1 MGKLA
6 VYKYVSAMFLTIQI
20 ILVLFTFMGLFGG
33 NVTPVGNMARAM
45 CVYILPL
52 LIIANFLMLIYWLV
66 RRRWLFSLIPIVTL
80 ACCIPYSGTIYQ
92 LSFDKPQENTE
103 KGLKI
108 ASYNVAM
115 FGRETSGFMAQDIL
129 AEMRRQ
135 KVDVLCIQE
144 YNEISGDKKN
154 SESYKDYFPYM
165 QVGRE
170 DMVIFSRYP
179 IKAHK
184 KMLFDETNNSAMWAD
199 IDVKGKDIRVF
210 NIHLETTGI
219 NRTLHSAGKM
229 MVQNR
234 EVDTNKLLNAIW
246 GNYTLGM
253 MFRSGQAI
261 TIANEKRESEKP
273 VILCGDFNDVPYSFV
288 YNTVLGDMVDGFKEC
303 GAGWMYTYR
312 SKHKP
317 VRIDYIFHDESLKG
331 ISYYKTEMTY
341 SDHYPIFM
349 KIAL

>member
-66 RRRWLFSLIPIVTL
+66 RRRWLFSLIPIVTI

-234 EVDTNKLLNAIW
+234 EIDTNKLLNAIW

>member
-66 RRRWLFSLIPIVTL
+66 RRRWLLSLIPIVTI